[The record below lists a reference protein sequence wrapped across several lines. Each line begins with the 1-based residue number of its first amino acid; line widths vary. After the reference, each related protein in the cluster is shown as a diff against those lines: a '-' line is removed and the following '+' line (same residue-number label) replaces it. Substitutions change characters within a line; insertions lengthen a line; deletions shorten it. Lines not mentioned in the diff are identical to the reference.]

1 MKLRLLPR
9 ARGLLTPCA
18 LALLSLPLPAL
29 AQSGSGSES
38 PGVRTNTAR
47 LMGTD
52 AAEVIDAPVLGL
64 QRTAIPLFAGLAV
77 DTSMYANLLL
87 APNLGLRWALAAGP
101 HRFVVGAR
109 YTHFVGADAY
119 SAYVESEA
127 PAVQRFEPELSG
139 PSFYAV
145 YGLVLG
151 PLLVQGEARYGLY
164 TSDYLSFTGGAGF
177 NFAGNWSVVAEAG
190 VRVKGGS
197 AFRAA
202 GGLRYGGEGFGLG
215 VGAAY
220 VDLSDPALPGES
232 LPVLPVFDLS
242 WTFR

>member
-1 MKLRLLPR
+1 MKHRHLPGS
-9 ARGLLTPCA
+9 RGPVLACA
-18 LALLSLPLPAL
+18 LASLSLSFTAS
-29 AQSGSGSES
+29 AQSGSET

-77 DTSMYANLLL
+77 DTSVYADLLL
-87 APNLGLRWALAAGP
+87 APNVGLRWGLAAGP

-109 YTHFVGADAY
+109 YTHFIGASVY
-119 SAYVESEA
+119 SDRVEEEA

-151 PLLVQGEARYGLY
+151 RLLVQGEARYGRY

-177 NFAGNWSVVAEAG
+177 NFTGNWSVVAEAG

-202 GGLRYGGEGFGLG
+202 GGLRYGGDNFGLG

>member
-1 MKLRLLPR
+1 MKLRRPAG
-9 ARGLLTPCA
+9 ARGPVLACA
-18 LALLSLPLPAL
+18 LATLFSSFITSADAAPA
-29 AQSGSGSES
+29 GI
-38 PGVRTNTAR
+38 RTNTAR
-47 LMGTD
+47 LMTTD

-64 QRTAIPLFAGLAV
+64 QRTALPLFGGLAV
-77 DTSMYANLLL
+77 DTSVYADLLL

-109 YTHFVGADAY
+109 YTHFVGAAIY
-119 SAYVESEA
+119 SDRVESEA
-127 PAVQRFEPELSG
+127 PAIQSFKPELSG
-139 PSFYAV
+139 PSFYGV

-151 PLLVQGEARYGLY
+151 PLQVQGEARYGRY

-177 NFAGNWSVVAEAG
+177 NFSGNWSVVAEAG

-202 GGLRYGGEGFGLG
+202 AGIRYGGEGLGFGL
-215 VGAAY
+215 GAAY
-220 VDLSDPALPGES
+220 VDLSDPALPGEN
-232 LPVLPVFDLS
+232 LPVLPVVDLS

>member
-1 MKLRLLPR
+1 MKPRLLSG
-9 ARGLLTPCA
+9 ARGLFTACA
-18 LALLSLPLPAL
+18 LALLSLPLSAS
-29 AQSGSGSES
+29 AQSDTRSKS

-52 AAEVIDAPVLGL
+52 AAEVIDAPVIGL
-64 QRTAIPLFAGLAV
+64 QRTAIPLFAGLAM
-77 DTSMYANLLL
+77 DTSVYADLLL
-87 APNLGLRWALAAGP
+87 APNLGLRWAMAVGP
-101 HRFVVGAR
+101 NRFVVGAR
-109 YTHFVGADAY
+109 YTHFVGADVY
-119 SAYVESEA
+119 SAQVESEA

-151 PLLVQGEARYGLY
+151 PLLVQGEARYGIY

-190 VRVKGGS
+190 VRVKGGA

-202 GGLRYGGEGFGLG
+202 GGLRYGGEIFGLG

-232 LPVLPVFDLS
+232 LPVLPVFDIS

>member
-1 MKLRLLPR
+1 MKHRLPSGS
-9 ARGLLTPCA
+9 RGPVPSCA
-18 LALLSLPLPAL
+18 LAFLLLSLPAF
-29 AQSGSGSES
+29 AQSES

-47 LMGTD
+47 LLGTD

-64 QRTAIPLFAGLAV
+64 QRTALPLFAGLAV
-77 DTSMYANLLL
+77 DTSVYADALL
-87 APNLGLRWALAAGP
+87 APNLGLRWAAAAGP
-101 HRFVVGAR
+101 HRFVLGAR
-109 YTHFVGADAY
+109 YTHFIGASVY
-119 SAYVESEA
+119 SDQVESEA

-151 PLLVQGEARYGLY
+151 PLLVQGEARYARY

-177 NFAGNWSVVAEAG
+177 NFTGHWSVVAEAG
-190 VRVKGGS
+190 VRVEGGS

-202 GGLRYGGEGFGLG
+202 GGLRYGGDNFGFGLG
-215 VGAAY
+215 VAY